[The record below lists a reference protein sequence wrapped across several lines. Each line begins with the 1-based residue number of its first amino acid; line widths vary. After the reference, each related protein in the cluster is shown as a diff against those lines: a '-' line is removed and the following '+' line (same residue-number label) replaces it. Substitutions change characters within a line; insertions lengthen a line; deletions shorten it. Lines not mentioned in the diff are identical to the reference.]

1 MQGLRAAALLAGAAF
16 LLVLPLLVDAY
27 WLRIATGVLMWA
39 GLACSWNL
47 VGGYGGYISFGH
59 SAFFGIGA
67 YATAILMGRQ
77 FGLPFVATIPVG
89 LVGAAAVAGIIGAPT
104 MRLRGSY
111 FAIATWAFAEM
122 LYQLVTVLEIT
133 GGTGGL
139 SLPPFLNENFF
150 YFAMLGAVLAAYVLV
165 WLLCERSRFGLRIK
179 ALRDHEPAAEAL
191 GINTVRV
198 KVQAFALSAAIAAVF
213 GSIYA
218 YWVTFIDPPS
228 VLGGAITDQM
238 VVMVLLGGLGSVWGP
253 ALGATLL
260 WLLNRIFWATLGD
273 TTIYIPILGLIIA
286 LVVLFLPN
294 GLVSL
299 IPSRA
304 RRDPGLLTTL
314 MRKL

>member
-1 MQGLRAAALLAGAAF
+1 
-16 LLVLPLLVDAY
+16 
-27 WLRIATGVLMWA
+27 
-39 GLACSWNL
+39 
-47 VGGYGGYISFGH
+47 
-59 SAFFGIGA
+59 
-67 YATAILMGRQ
+67 
-77 FGLPFVATIPVG
+77 
-89 LVGAAAVAGIIGAPT
+89 
-104 MRLRGSY
+104 
-111 FAIATWAFAEM
+111 
-122 LYQLVTVLEIT
+122 
-133 GGTGGL
+133 
-139 SLPPFLNENFF
+139 
-150 YFAMLGAVLAAYVLV
+150 
-165 WLLCERSRFGLRIK
+165 
-179 ALRDHEPAAEAL
+179 
-191 GINTVRV
+191 VRV

-299 IPSRA
+299 RPRRA
-304 RRDPGLLTTL
+304 GGGRGLLMTL
-314 MRKL
+314 IRKL